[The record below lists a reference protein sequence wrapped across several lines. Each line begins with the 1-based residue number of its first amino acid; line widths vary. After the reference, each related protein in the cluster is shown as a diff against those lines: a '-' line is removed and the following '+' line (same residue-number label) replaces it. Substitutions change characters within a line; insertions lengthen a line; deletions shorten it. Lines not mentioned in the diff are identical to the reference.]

1 MKSPHN
7 SDLKPNSVKVVK
19 KVKKKKKEKT
29 KTAHNSE
36 LTWDYSS
43 PLLDQ
48 KVISICSRLFGLYTL
63 SDWSVFY
70 TTRRVQIDTW
80 EINL

>member
-36 LTWDYSS
+36 LT
-43 PLLDQ
+43 
-48 KVISICSRLFGLYTL
+48 
-63 SDWSVFY
+63 
-70 TTRRVQIDTW
+70 
-80 EINL
+80 